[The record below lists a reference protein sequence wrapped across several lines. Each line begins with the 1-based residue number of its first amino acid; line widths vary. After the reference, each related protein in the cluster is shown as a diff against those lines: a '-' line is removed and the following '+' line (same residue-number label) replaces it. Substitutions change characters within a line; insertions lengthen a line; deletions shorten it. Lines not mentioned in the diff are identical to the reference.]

1 MYIDISCFKLEKRT
15 KKVLVKLVNFIL
27 KSNICGI
34 DIFNKCYILIVDLIV
49 IVLDLGHIMFLSG
62 SSFLLNLGKEKR

>member
-1 MYIDISCFKLEKRT
+1 MCIDISCFKLEKRT
-15 KKVLVKLVNFIL
+15 KKVLVKLFNFIL

-34 DIFNKCYILIVDLIV
+34 DIFNKCCILIVDLIV
-49 IVLDLGHIMFLSG
+49 IVSDSGYAVFLSG

>member
-1 MYIDISCFKLEKRT
+1 MYIDMSCFKLEKRT

-34 DIFNKCYILIVDLIV
+34 DIFNKCCILIVGLIV
-49 IVLDLGHIMFLSG
+49 IVSNSGYAVFLSG

>member
-34 DIFNKCYILIVDLIV
+34 DIFNKCCILIVDLIV
-49 IVLDLGHIMFLSG
+49 IVLDSGYAVFLSG

>member
-15 KKVLVKLVNFIL
+15 KKVLVKLFNFIS
-27 KSNICGI
+27 KSNVCGI
-34 DIFNKCYILIVDLIV
+34 DVFNKCCILIVDLIV
-49 IVLDLGHIMFLSG
+49 IVSNSGYAVFLSG